1 MITFKNVNKIF
12 ANDFYALKDINFH
25 IKQGELVL
33 LKGASGSGKS
43 TILSLLAGLSKP
55 SSGEVVVFNKQ
66 ISKLPDDFASLF
78 RREHI
83 GFIFQ
88 KFNLIESL
96 SVKENII
103 TPLIPSNLEESII
116 DQRCEAL
123 LKRFDIEEKRDV
135 LVKKL
140 SGGEQ
145 QRVVIAR
152 ALINEPRIIIADEP
166 TANLDEKL
174 SQDFILYLKA
184 LKEEGKTII
193 VATHDN
199 LFFDLDF
206 IDKIIQMKK
215 GVIL

>member
-83 GFIFQ
+83 GFVFQ

>member
-55 SSGEVVVFNKQ
+55 SSGEVVVFNKH

-88 KFNLIESL
+88 KFNLIENL